1 MSLNILALDLGA
13 ESGRAILGRLHAGRL
28 ELKEIHRFANGPVRL
43 SDGLHWDALRL
54 FSELK
59 AGLRLAREEVGQTGL
74 ASVGLDTW
82 GVDFGLLD
90 QHGDLLGNPYHYR
103 DSRTDGMVDQAF
115 QLAGG
120 SPAEAKQ
127 AIFEATGIQF
137 MQINTLY
144 QLLSMQV
151 NGAPALQA
159 AHTFLPMPDLFNYWL
174 TGRQASEFSIATTT
188 QCYDPRAGTWAFALL
203 EKLGI
208 PTRIFPEIV
217 PTGSV
222 MGDLLPWIAEETGL
236 TGVRVIAPASHDT
249 GSAVAAVP
257 ADNQTF
263 AYLSSGTWSLLG
275 AELPAPIINPAAL
288 ALNVTN
294 EGGAGGTIRFLKNIT
309 GLWLVQECRRTWAA
323 QGEPLSYDDVTHLA
337 AQAAPFRSLIDPDW
351 PDFLKPGD
359 MPARIIAFCRLAHQP
374 IPETRAQ
381 IIRCALESL
390 ALKYRQTIE
399 SLEHILG
406 HRLEPLHIVGGGTKN
421 RLLNQFA
428 ANAAGRRVITG
439 PVEAAAIGNI
449 LVQAIA
455 LGELASLAEARAVVR
470 QSFDVA
476 AYEPQE
482 FARWDEAYARFCAL
496 QFAQLK

>member
-1 MSLNILALDLGA
+1 MSPNILALDLGA

-43 SDGLHWDALRL
+43 SDGLHWDVLRL
-54 FSELK
+54 FRELK
-59 AGLRLAREEVGQTGL
+59 AGLRLAREEVGRAGL
-74 ASVGLDTW
+74 SSVGLDTW

-90 QHGDLLGNPYHYR
+90 QRGDLLGNPYHYR
-103 DSRTDGMVDQAF
+103 DSRTDGMIEQAC
-115 QLAGG
+115 QLAGS
-120 SPAEAKQ
+120 SPAEGKQ

-137 MQINTLY
+137 MQFNTLY
-144 QLLSMQV
+144 QLLAMRL
-151 NGAPALQA
+151 NGAPALQVA
-159 AHTFLPMPDLFNYWL
+159 RTFLTMPDLFNYWL

-188 QCYDPRAGTWAFALL
+188 QCYDPRAGRWALPLL

-222 MGDLLPWIAEETGL
+222 MGALLPWVAEETGL

-257 ADNQTF
+257 AHNKDF

-275 AELPAPIINPAAL
+275 AELPAPVINPATL
-288 ALNVTN
+288 ALNMTN
-294 EGGAGGTIRFLKNIT
+294 EGGVGGTIRFLKNIT

-323 QGEPLSYDDVTHLA
+323 QGEPLSYDEVTRLA
-337 AQAAPFRSLIDPDW
+337 AEAAPFRSLVDPDW
-351 PDFLKPGD
+351 PDFLKPD
-359 MPARIIAFCRLAHQP
+359 NMPARIAEFCKLTHQP
-374 IPETRAQ
+374 VPETRGQ

-390 ALKYRQTIE
+390 ALKYRMTIE
-399 SLEHILG
+399 SLERVLG
-406 HRLEPLHIVGGGTKN
+406 HRLDPLHIVGGGTKN

-428 ANAAGRRVITG
+428 ANATGRTVIAG

-476 AYEPQE
+476 VYEPQE
-482 FARWDEAYARFCAL
+482 PARWDEVYARFCTL
-496 QFAQLK
+496 QSAR

>member
-13 ESGRAILGRLHAGRL
+13 ESGRAILGRLQAGRL
-28 ELKEIHRFANGPVRL
+28 ELKEIHRFANDPVCL

-59 AGLRLAREEVGQTGL
+59 AGLRLAREEVGRDGL
-74 ASVGLDTW
+74 SSIGLDTW

-90 QHGDLLGNPYHYR
+90 QRGDLLGNPYHYR
-103 DSRTDGMVDQAF
+103 DSRTDGMVEQACE
-115 QLAGG
+115 LAGSSRG
-120 SPAEAKQ
+120 EGKQ
-127 AIFEATGIQF
+127 IIFEATGIQF
-137 MQINTLY
+137 MQLNTLY
-144 QLLSMQV
+144 QLLAMRL

-159 AHTFLPMPDLFNYWL
+159 ARTFLTMPDLFNYWL

-188 QCYDPRAGTWAFALL
+188 QCYDPRAGRWAFPLL

-208 PTRIFPEIV
+208 PTRIFPEIA

-222 MGDLLPWIAEETGL
+222 MGELLPWVAEETGL
-236 TGVRVIAPASHDT
+236 TGVQVIAPACHDT

-257 ADNQTF
+257 TRNKDF

-275 AELPAPIINPAAL
+275 AELPAPEINPATL

-309 GLWLVQECRRTWAA
+309 GLWLVQECRRIWAA
-323 QGEPLSYDDVTHLA
+323 QGEPLSYDEVTHLA
-337 AQAAPFRSLIDPDW
+337 AEAAPFRSLVDPDW

-359 MPARIIAFCRLAHQP
+359 MPARIVEFCKLAHQP
-374 IPETRAQ
+374 LPETRGQ

-390 ALKYRQTIE
+390 ALKYRMTIE
-399 SLEHILG
+399 SLERVLG
-406 HRLEPLHIVGGGTKN
+406 HRLDPLHIVGGGTKN

-428 ANAAGRRVITG
+428 ANATGRTVITG
-439 PVEAAAIGNI
+439 PVEATAIGNI
-449 LVQAIA
+449 LVQAVA

-470 QSFDVA
+470 QSFDMAV
-476 AYEPQE
+476 YEPQQP
-482 FARWDEAYARFCAL
+482 ARWDEAYARFCTL
-496 QFAQLK
+496 QSH